1 MPGFSIGAVNS
12 ATLPE
17 EDQLELLYDA
27 IANGQLDAVRNLASA
42 SVLARAL
49 PTVIERAGRLS
60 PPDLLS
66 WLLDHD
72 SYKLSLNRDTCQHYT
87 DRALHAAIEG
97 ENLPNIKLLL
107 SRGADLM
114 SNCWLKGYSELGY
127 MRNRSGMLR
136 ALMRWDGA
144 LMKFLVE
151 DCGATIPRTWDD
163 RNNHASAIFGAK
175 HLSDATFEDVRHRFG
190 TIKPYILWPETYKLA
205 TYYAVLARSPA
216 LVRITLENGCDSN
229 QGPDGLTGSSP
240 LLECLS
246 EPGQVLEIA
255 ELLLEHNADLHRA
268 RKIYGKIRY
277 PLETM
282 VLAGP
287 QFSST
292 RMDCAKLLLRHGASP
307 NVGDQKSKLI
317 YKAVK
322 ARRSEMVKL
331 LLQHGADPSQA
342 GGSRNIEDLAGMKR
356 VEKYFGM
363 PWHDIV
369 RRIQAGEVVER
380 TGSG

>member
-1 MPGFSIGAVNS
+1 MSGFSIGAVNS
-12 ATLPE
+12 VTLPE

-27 IANGQLDAVRNLASA
+27 MANGQLDAVRNLFARV
-42 SVLARAL
+42 SVPAGARG
-49 PTVIERAGRLS
+49 TVIERAGWLS

-72 SYKLSLNRDTCQHYT
+72 SYKLSLGRDAYGHYT
-87 DRALHAAIEG
+87 NRALHAAIEG

-107 SRGADLM
+107 SRGANLM
-114 SNCWLKGYSELGY
+114 STYRLERHVEGLSWRLF
-127 MRNRSGMLR
+127 SGILR
-136 ALMRWDGA
+136 ALRRWNGT

-151 DCGATIPRTWDD
+151 DCGATIPPTWDD
-163 RNNHASAIFGAK
+163 SNCDPSAIFEAT
-175 HLSDATFEDVRHRFG
+175 HLSDATLEDVRHRFG
-190 TIKPYILWPETYKLA
+190 AIKPYIPWPETYKLS

-216 LVRITLENGCDSN
+216 LVRISLENGGDPNRC
-229 QGPDGLTGSSP
+229 PDPVSRSP
-240 LLECLS
+240 LLECVE

-255 ELLLEHNADLHRA
+255 ELLLEFKADPNRVC
-268 RKIYGKIRY
+268 RVYGKMRY
-277 PLETM
+277 PLQTI
-282 VLAGP
+282 VLSAP
-287 QFSST
+287 RFSST
-292 RMDCAKLLLRHGASP
+292 RMDCAKLLLRHGADP
-307 NVGDQKSKLI
+307 NVGDPISNLI

-322 ARRSEMVKL
+322 AGRSEIVKL
-331 LLQHGADPSQA
+331 LLQHGADPSQR
-342 GGSRNIEDLAGMKR
+342 GSRKIDGLAGMKR